1 LFEEEDGMHERTGQI
16 GPLEGFPEEERKHA
30 VELTADQLQQAAGMN
45 RKERRD
51 FAKSIRSHGR
61 TKKRRTR

>member
-1 LFEEEDGMHERTGQI
+1 MHERTGQI

-30 VELTADQLQQAAGMN
+30 VELTADQHHKAKGMN

-51 FAKSIRSHGR
+51 FAKSIRRHDR
-61 TKKRRTR
+61 TKKRRTG